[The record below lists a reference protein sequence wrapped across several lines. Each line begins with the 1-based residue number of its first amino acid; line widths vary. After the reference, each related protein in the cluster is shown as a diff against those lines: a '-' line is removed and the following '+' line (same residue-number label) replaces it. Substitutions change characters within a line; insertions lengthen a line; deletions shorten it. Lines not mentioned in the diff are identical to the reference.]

1 MNKTKEITPRQLEA
15 GGRDYGVLKR
25 FMIEFFP
32 FSELRKAGFFTKEMR
47 GDYYAQ
53 AERICHFFGLKSVYE
68 YGAIEV
74 RCHISYVGQRPDDD
88 REFITEIKSIY
99 E

>member
-1 MNKTKEITPRQLEA
+1 MIRKKPITQRQLDA
-15 GGRDYGVLKR
+15 GGSDYGVLKQY
-25 FMIEFFP
+25 MIELFP
-32 FSELRKAGFFTKEMR
+32 FSELRKVGFFTKEMR

-53 AERICHFFGLKSVYE
+53 AERICHFFGLNSVYE

-88 REFITEIKSIY
+88 KDFITEIKSIY